1 MLVELQLIKN
11 LKAFN
16 ARHAGK
22 VIMQVNCYWNTNV
35 MENHEN
41 NLVFLNMSCLIFYC
55 GPHILFWSSLWFISR
70 TGVILH
76 YHATGAEANA
86 RWTLLFPRV
95 YLRFARASNWRVCGL
110 SALRWWTAKPRE
122 AWDGKL
128 RQFCRLKKWILFSVL
143 LTVLAKSDVIYIH
156 GSRRQSILI

>member
-41 NLVFLNMSCLIFYC
+41 NLAFLNMSCLIFYC

-70 TGVILH
+70 TGVILRC
-76 YHATGAEANA
+76 HATGAEANA

-95 YLRFARASNWRVCGL
+95 YYVSRVHLTGVFGVFVCAKMVNSEAARGL
-110 SALRWWTAKPRE
+110 GWKITPVLQVKKVDSIFSLIN
-122 AWDGKL
+122 
-128 RQFCRLKKWILFSVL
+128 RLS
-143 LTVLAKSDVIYIH
+143 
-156 GSRRQSILI
+156 